1 MVRISPFAVLFTK
14 IVVTEEPA
22 TVDTAVGN
30 EVVDGVGT
38 DTVVAGVTPSGVTA
52 VVVCE
57 SETGVVPS
65 MHPAVRPA
73 ARRTRHTVTSIK
85 LVYLILVTC

>member
-14 IVVTEEPA
+14 TVVTEEPA
-22 TVDTAVGN
+22 TVDTTVGK

-52 VVVCE
+52 VVVRE

-65 MHPAVRPA
+65 MHPAVRQTA
-73 ARRTRHTVTSIK
+73 MTTRHPTASIK
-85 LVYLILVTC
+85 LVFLILITC